1 MNGHVVM
8 CTTPFIVPVTTFV
21 VVETVVSTTVTA
33 VEQLWVKTANK
44 NNIDKFLRRAF
55 ILILNYRY
63 RLFKILSL
71 LTIFSRNLLLFEKTF

>member
-8 CTTPFIVPVTTFV
+8 CTTPFTVPVTTFV

-44 NNIDKFLRRAF
+44 NNIDKFL
-55 ILILNYRY
+55 
-63 RLFKILSL
+63 
-71 LTIFSRNLLLFEKTF
+71 

>member
-1 MNGHVVM
+1 M
-8 CTTPFIVPVTTFV
+8 CATPFIVPVTTFV

-33 VEQLWVKTANK
+33 VEQLWAKTANK
-44 NNIDKFLRRAF
+44 NNIDKFLRRVF

-71 LTIFSRNLLLFEKTF
+71 CLVDTKKAFEAKNFFLSIS

>member
-8 CTTPFIVPVTTFV
+8 CTTPLIVPVTTFV
-21 VVETVVSTTVTA
+21 VVETAVSTAVTA

>member
-1 MNGHVVM
+1 M
-8 CTTPFIVPVTTFV
+8 CATPFIVPVTNFV

-44 NNIDKFLRRAF
+44 NNIDKFLRKVF
-55 ILILNYRY
+55 ILILNLRY

-71 LTIFSRNLLLFEKTF
+71 LTSFSRNLLLFEKTF

>member
-1 MNGHVVM
+1 M

-44 NNIDKFLRRAF
+44 NNIDKFLRKVF
-55 ILILNYRY
+55 ILILNLRY

-71 LTIFSRNLLLFEKTF
+71 LTSFSRNLLLFEKTF